1 MNTNLREVQH
11 DTIDGDVYQYF
22 ESLVDRIVSSG
33 EASDTKFLSFDS
45 SEPPCPIGPGQFTK
59 LKLTDGSCK
68 LTSFTSSFIK
78 LRIKTTLTISGLDFT
93 EFSQRLNTLLKW
105 SPALFVGFKSG
116 LHVIDH
122 YRFYCDKGVGYICE
136 QSQAVHE
143 SAITFFAKSQ
153 EEIEGDS
160 GCYTTSEDIRMF
172 NKNVCGKYF
181 TWEDLKNSNGSN
193 LPVEFD
199 IIIKYDDFAPLQFFK
214 TYPNG
219 VCGNLQLEFKVNN
232 FKNLVI
238 SQVPFNTSV
247 NWKITNQYQILH
259 LIDRNA
265 RAEDQAFKNFIA
277 QPSPFS
283 CQLQNI
289 GNGSQFYFIIP
300 SEDPSYVDID
310 SPRPKYYFKRCDC
323 NISTGQFDL
332 LSAKSYIN
340 GYNVKEDK
348 INQIRE
354 LLSTKKIYIPGQRID
369 QYSFSQ
375 LPTETNMSCNTT
387 QSLVNCSS
395 IVFTFPRTPNELT
408 CSFNPRCSSI
418 QLQIDSKT
426 YPDKPF
432 STYDFEFSNYT
443 LHNLMFDDLFRPNHA
458 LTRSLIDTDF
468 HLDNSNFMFI
478 IATERLDSD
487 PYVFDGISKDNC
499 FITLLGTF
507 NPKNVIDMGY
517 ETNVNL
523 GSYSKCSSRQPPI
536 MFICQ
541 DTLWELS
548 SEGVNYY
555 YNNKNIIQSI
565 TNN

>member
-22 ESLVDRIVSSG
+22 ESLVDKIISSG

-78 LRIKTTLTISGLDFT
+78 LRIKTSVSIAGINWVGFSHYLD
-93 EFSQRLNTLLKW
+93 TLLTKT
-105 SPALFVGFKSG
+105 PALFVGFKSG
-116 LHVIDH
+116 LHAIDH

-143 SAITFFAKSQ
+143 SAVTYFAKSQ

-160 GCYTTSEDIRMF
+160 GCYTTSEDIRSF
-172 NKNVCGKYF
+172 NKNVCGQYI
-181 TWEDLKNSNGSN
+181 TWEELYSANGM
-193 LPVEFD
+193 PIPIEFD
-199 IIIKYDDFAPLQFFK
+199 VVIKYDDFAPLQFFK

-238 SQVPFNTSV
+238 TQVPLETSL
-247 NWKITNQYQILH
+247 KIALSDSTV
-259 LIDRNA
+259 LIPTIQRQEHGQDLV
-265 RAEDQAFKNFIA
+265 NFISN
-277 QPSPFS
+277 PVPFCS
-283 CQLQNI
+283 DFQNI
-289 GNGSQFYFIIP
+289 GNGTQFYLMLPVFNDA
-300 SEDPSYVDID
+300 S
-310 SPRPKYYFKRCDC
+310 SPAYYTFSPTKCT
-323 NISTGQFDL
+323 ISTGQFDL
-332 LSAKSYIN
+332 ISAKSYVN
-340 GYNVKEDK
+340 GYNINEEKV
-348 INQIRE
+348 NQIKD
-354 LLSTKKIYIPGQRID
+354 LLSTKKIYIPAQRID

-395 IVFTFPRTPNELT
+395 IAFTFPRTPNELT

-418 QLQIDSKT
+418 QLQIDNKT

-432 STYDFEFSNYT
+432 STYDFEFSNYI
-443 LHNLMFDDLFRPNHA
+443 LHNLMYDDLFRPNHA
-458 LTRSLIDTDF
+458 LIRAIIDTNF
-468 HLDNSNFMFI
+468 HLDDSNFIFVV
-478 IATERLDSD
+478 ATERLDSD
-487 PYVFDGISKDNC
+487 PFVFDGITKDNC

-507 NPKNVIDMGY
+507 NPKANIRRGL
-517 ETNVNL
+517 ETNIDL
-523 GSYSKCSSRQPPI
+523 DSYSKCSSRQPPI

>member
-78 LRIKTTLTISGLDFT
+78 LRIKTSITISGLDWSDYDVVL
-93 EFSQRLNTLLKW
+93 ESILINT
-105 SPALFVGFKSG
+105 PALFIGFKSG
-116 LHVIDH
+116 IHAIDH
-122 YRFYCDKGVGYICE
+122 YRFYCDKGVGYVCE

-143 SAITFFAKSQ
+143 STVTFFAKSQ

-160 GCYTTSEDIRMF
+160 GCYTTSEDIRGF
-172 NKNVCGKYF
+172 NKNVCGQYI
-181 TWEDLKNSNGSN
+181 TWGELKKNTSGSI
-193 LPVEFD
+193 PIEFD

-238 SQVPFNTSV
+238 TQVPIETSLRV
-247 NWKITNQYQILH
+247 AFSQRQDIIPGIITTDHGQ
-259 LIDRNA
+259 DVV
-265 RAEDQAFKNFIA
+265 NFISN
-277 QPSPFS
+277 PVNFS
-283 CQLQNI
+283 SQFQNI
-289 GNGSQFYFIIP
+289 GNGTKFYFMIP
-300 SEDPSYVDID
+300 VFDNDI
-310 SPRPKYYFKRCDC
+310 SPPFYTYHRCNC
-323 NISTGQFDL
+323 SISTGQFDL
-332 LSAKSYIN
+332 ISAKSYVN

-348 INQIRE
+348 INQIKD
-354 LLSTKKIYIPGQRID
+354 LLSTKKIFIPGQRID

-375 LPTETNMSCNTT
+375 LPTEANMSCNTT
-387 QSLVNCSS
+387 QSLINCSS
-395 IVFTFPRTPNELT
+395 IAFTFPRSPNELT

-418 QLQIDSKT
+418 QLQIDNKT

-432 STYDFEFSNYT
+432 STYDFEFSNYI
-443 LHNLMFDDLFRPNHA
+443 LHNLMYDDLFRPNHA
-458 LTRSLIDTDF
+458 LMRALIETNF
-468 HLDNSNFMFI
+468 HLDDSNFIFVA
-478 IATERLDSD
+478 ATERLDSD
-487 PYVFDGISKDNC
+487 PFVFDGISKDNC

-507 NPKNVIDMGY
+507 NPKNLIVPGL
-517 ETNVNL
+517 ETNSDL
-523 GSYSKCSSRQPPI
+523 ESYSKCPNKQPPI

>member
-78 LRIKTTLTISGLDFT
+78 LRIKTSITITGLDWT
-93 EFSQRLNTLLKW
+93 DYDAVLETTLINT
-105 SPALFVGFKSG
+105 PALFIGFKSG
-116 LHVIDH
+116 IHAIDH
-122 YRFYCDKGVGYICE
+122 YRFYCDKGAGYVCE

-143 SAITFFAKSQ
+143 SAVTFFAKSQ

-160 GCYTTSEDIRMF
+160 GCYSTAEDIRGF
-172 NKNVCGKYF
+172 NKNVCGQYI
-181 TWEDLKNSNGSN
+181 TWGELKMNSSVGN
-193 LPVEFD
+193 PIPIEFD
-199 IIIKYDDFAPLQFFK
+199 AIIKYDDFAPLQFFK

-238 SQVPFNTSV
+238 TQVPIETSLRV
-247 NWKITNQYQILH
+247 AFSQKQDIIPGIITTDHGQ
-259 LIDRNA
+259 DA
-265 RAEDQAFKNFIA
+265 VNFISN
-277 QPSPFS
+277 PVNFS
-283 CQLQNI
+283 SQFQNI
-289 GNGSQFYFIIP
+289 GNGTKFYFMIP
-300 SEDPSYVDID
+300 FFDHEI
-310 SPRPKYYFKRCDC
+310 SPPFYTYHRCHC
-323 NISTGQFDL
+323 TISTAQFDL
-332 LSAKSYIN
+332 LSAKSYVN
-340 GYNVKEDK
+340 GYNVKDEK

-375 LPTETNMSCNTT
+375 LPTESNMSCNTT

-395 IVFTFPRTPNELT
+395 IAFTFPRTPNELT

-418 QLQIDSKT
+418 QLQVDNKT

-432 STYDFEFSNYT
+432 STYDFEFSNYI
-443 LHNLMFDDLFRPNHA
+443 LHNLMYDDLFRPNHA
-458 LTRSLIDTDF
+458 LIRGLIETNF
-468 HLDNSNFMFI
+468 HLDDSNFIFVA
-478 IATERLDSD
+478 ATERLDSD
-487 PYVFDGISKDNC
+487 PFVFDGITKDNC

-507 NPKNVIDMGY
+507 NPKKLIVPGL
-517 ETNVNL
+517 ETNTDL
-523 GSYSKCSSRQPPI
+523 ESYSKCPNRQPPV

>member
-78 LRIKTTLTISGLDFT
+78 LRIKTSITISGLDWT
-93 EFSQRLNTLLKW
+93 DYDAVLESILINT
-105 SPALFVGFKSG
+105 PALFIGFKSG
-116 LHVIDH
+116 IHAIDH
-122 YRFYCDKGVGYICE
+122 YRFYCDKGAGYVCE

-143 SAITFFAKSQ
+143 SAVTFFAKSQ

-160 GCYTTSEDIRMF
+160 GCYSTSEDIRGF
-172 NKNVCGKYF
+172 NKNVCGQYI
-181 TWEDLKNSNGSN
+181 TWGDLKKNSTGNI
-193 LPVEFD
+193 PIEFD
-199 IIIKYDDFAPLQFFK
+199 VIIKYDDFAPLQFFK

-238 SQVPFNTSV
+238 TQVPIESSIRV
-247 NWKITNQYQILH
+247 
-259 LIDRNA
+259 
-265 RAEDQAFKNFIA
+265 AFSQRQDIIPYVKEADHGQDAINFISN
-277 QPSPFS
+277 PVNFS
-283 CQLQNI
+283 SQFQNI
-289 GNGSQFYFIIP
+289 GNGTKFYFMVPIFDHEI
-300 SEDPSYVDID
+300 
-310 SPRPKYYFKRCDC
+310 SPPFYTYHRCNC
-323 NISTGQFDL
+323 SISTAQFDL
-332 LSAKSYIN
+332 LSAKSYVN
-340 GYNVKEDK
+340 GYNVREDK
-348 INQIRE
+348 INQIRD

-395 IVFTFPRTPNELT
+395 IAFTFPRTPNELT

-418 QLQIDSKT
+418 QLQIDNKT

-432 STYDFEFSNYT
+432 STYDFDFSNYI
-443 LHNLMFDDLFRPNHA
+443 LHNLMYDDLFRPNHA
-458 LTRSLIDTDF
+458 LMRALIETSF
-468 HLDNSNFMFI
+468 HLDDSNFIFVV
-478 IATERLDSD
+478 ATERLDSD
-487 PYVFDGISKDNC
+487 PYVFDGITKDNC
-499 FITLLGTF
+499 FITLLGNF
-507 NPKNVIDMGY
+507 NPKNLVVPGL
-517 ETNVNL
+517 ETNTDL
-523 GSYSKCSSRQPPI
+523 ESYSKCPNRQPPI

>member
-78 LRIKTTLTISGLDFT
+78 LRIKTSITISGLDWSDYDAVL
-93 EFSQRLNTLLKW
+93 ESILINT
-105 SPALFVGFKSG
+105 PALFIGFKSG
-116 LHVIDH
+116 LHAIDH
-122 YRFYCDKGVGYICE
+122 YRFYCDKGVGYVCE

-143 SAITFFAKSQ
+143 SAVTFFAKSQ

-160 GCYTTSEDIRMF
+160 GCYTTGEDIRGF
-172 NKNVCGKYF
+172 NKNVCGQYI
-181 TWEDLKNSNGSN
+181 TWGELKKNTTGNI
-193 LPVEFD
+193 PIEFD

-238 SQVPFNTSV
+238 TQVPIETSLRV
-247 NWKITNQYQILH
+247 AFSQRQDIIPGIITTDHGQ
-259 LIDRNA
+259 DVV
-265 RAEDQAFKNFIA
+265 NFISN
-277 QPSPFS
+277 PVNFS
-283 CQLQNI
+283 SQFQNI
-289 GNGSQFYFIIP
+289 GNGTKFYFMIP
-300 SEDPSYVDID
+300 VFDNDI
-310 SPRPKYYFKRCDC
+310 SPPFYTYHRCNC
-323 NISTGQFDL
+323 SISTGQFDL
-332 LSAKSYIN
+332 LSAKSYVN
-340 GYNVKEDK
+340 GYNVKDEK

-375 LPTETNMSCNTT
+375 LPTEANMSCNTT

-395 IVFTFPRTPNELT
+395 IAFTFPRSPNELT

-418 QLQIDSKT
+418 QLQIDNKT

-432 STYDFEFSNYT
+432 STYDFEFSNYI
-443 LHNLMFDDLFRPNHA
+443 LHNLMYDDLFRPNHA
-458 LTRSLIDTDF
+458 LIRGLIETNF
-468 HLDNSNFMFI
+468 HLDDSNFIFVA
-478 IATERLDSD
+478 ATERLDSD
-487 PYVFDGISKDNC
+487 PFVFDGISKDNC

-507 NPKNVIDMGY
+507 NPKNLIVPGL
-517 ETNVNL
+517 ETNTDL
-523 GSYSKCSSRQPPI
+523 ETYSKCPNRQPPI
-536 MFICQ
+536 MFLCQ

>member
-78 LRIKTTLTISGLDFT
+78 LRIKTSITISGLDWT
-93 EFSQRLNTLLKW
+93 DYDAVLESILINT
-105 SPALFVGFKSG
+105 PALFIGFKSG
-116 LHVIDH
+116 IHAIDH
-122 YRFYCDKGVGYICE
+122 YRFYCDKGVGYVCE

-143 SAITFFAKSQ
+143 SAVTFFAKSQ

-160 GCYTTSEDIRMF
+160 GCYSTSEDIRGF
-172 NKNVCGKYF
+172 NKNVCGQYI
-181 TWEDLKNSNGSN
+181 TWGELKKNTTGNI
-193 LPVEFD
+193 PIEFD

-238 SQVPFNTSV
+238 TQVPIETSLRV
-247 NWKITNQYQILH
+247 AFSQRQDIIPGIITTDHGQ
-259 LIDRNA
+259 DVV
-265 RAEDQAFKNFIA
+265 NFISN
-277 QPSPFS
+277 PVNFS
-283 CQLQNI
+283 SQFQNI
-289 GNGSQFYFIIP
+289 GNGTKFYFMIP
-300 SEDPSYVDID
+300 IFDHEI
-310 SPRPKYYFKRCDC
+310 SPPFYTYHRCHC
-323 NISTGQFDL
+323 SISTSQFDL
-332 LSAKSYIN
+332 LSAKSYVN
-340 GYNVKEDK
+340 GYNIKEEK
-348 INQIRE
+348 VNQIKD

-375 LPTETNMSCNTT
+375 LPTESNMSCNTT

-395 IVFTFPRTPNELT
+395 IAFTFPRTPNELT

-418 QLQIDSKT
+418 QLQIDNKT

-432 STYDFEFSNYT
+432 STYDFDFSNYI
-443 LHNLMFDDLFRPNHA
+443 LHNLMYDDLFRPNHA
-458 LTRSLIDTDF
+458 LMRALIENNF
-468 HLDNSNFMFI
+468 HLDDSNFIFVVG
-478 IATERLDSD
+478 TERLDSD
-487 PYVFDGISKDNC
+487 PFVFDGISKDNC

-507 NPKNVIDMGY
+507 NPKNLIVPGL
-517 ETNVNL
+517 ETNIDL
-523 GSYSKCSSRQPPI
+523 ETYSKCPNRQPPI
-536 MFICQ
+536 MFLCQ

>member
-78 LRIKTTLTISGLDFT
+78 LRIKTSITISGLDWSDYDVVL
-93 EFSQRLNTLLKW
+93 ESILINT
-105 SPALFVGFKSG
+105 PALFIGFKSG
-116 LHVIDH
+116 IHAIDH
-122 YRFYCDKGVGYICE
+122 YRFYCDKGVGYVCE

-143 SAITFFAKSQ
+143 STVTFFAKSQ

-160 GCYTTSEDIRMF
+160 GCYTTSEDIRGF
-172 NKNVCGKYF
+172 NKNVCGQYI
-181 TWEDLKNSNGSN
+181 TWGELKKNTSGSI
-193 LPVEFD
+193 PIEFD

-238 SQVPFNTSV
+238 TQVPIETSLRV
-247 NWKITNQYQILH
+247 AFSQRQDIIPGIITTDHGQ
-259 LIDRNA
+259 DVV
-265 RAEDQAFKNFIA
+265 NFISN
-277 QPSPFS
+277 PVNFS
-283 CQLQNI
+283 SQFQNI
-289 GNGSQFYFIIP
+289 GNGTKFYFMIP
-300 SEDPSYVDID
+300 VFDNDI
-310 SPRPKYYFKRCDC
+310 SPPFYTYHRCNC
-323 NISTGQFDL
+323 SISTGQFDL
-332 LSAKSYIN
+332 ISAKSYVN

-348 INQIRE
+348 INQIKD
-354 LLSTKKIYIPGQRID
+354 LLSTKKIFIPGQRID

-375 LPTETNMSCNTT
+375 LPTEANMSCNTT

-395 IVFTFPRTPNELT
+395 IAFTFPRSPNELT

-418 QLQIDSKT
+418 QLQIDNKT

-432 STYDFEFSNYT
+432 STYDFEFSNYI
-443 LHNLMFDDLFRPNHA
+443 LHNLMYDDLFRPNHA
-458 LTRSLIDTDF
+458 LMRALIETNF
-468 HLDNSNFMFI
+468 HLDDSNFIFVA
-478 IATERLDSD
+478 ATERLDSD
-487 PYVFDGISKDNC
+487 PFVFDGISKDNC

-507 NPKNVIDMGY
+507 NPKNLIVPGL
-517 ETNVNL
+517 ETNSDL
-523 GSYSKCSSRQPPI
+523 ESYSKCPNKQPPI

>member
-78 LRIKTTLTISGLDFT
+78 LRIKTSITISGLDWT
-93 EFSQRLNTLLKW
+93 DYDAVLESILIKT
-105 SPALFVGFKSG
+105 PALFIGFKSG
-116 LHVIDH
+116 IHAIDH
-122 YRFYCDKGVGYICE
+122 YRFYCDKGAGYVCE

-143 SAITFFAKSQ
+143 SAVTFFAKSQ

-160 GCYTTSEDIRMF
+160 GCYSTSEDIRGF
-172 NKNVCGKYF
+172 NKNVCGQYI
-181 TWEDLKNSNGSN
+181 TWEELKKNSTGNI
-193 LPVEFD
+193 PIEFD
-199 IIIKYDDFAPLQFFK
+199 VIIKYDDFAPLQFFK

-238 SQVPFNTSV
+238 TQVPIETSIRV
-247 NWKITNQYQILH
+247 
-259 LIDRNA
+259 
-265 RAEDQAFKNFIA
+265 AFSQRQDIIPYVKDTDHGQDVINFISN
-277 QPSPFS
+277 PVNFS
-283 CQLQNI
+283 SQFQNI
-289 GNGSQFYFIIP
+289 GNGTKFYFMIP
-300 SEDPSYVDID
+300 VFDHEI
-310 SPRPKYYFKRCDC
+310 SPPFYTYHRCNC
-323 NISTGQFDL
+323 SISTGQFDL
-332 LSAKSYIN
+332 LSAKSYVN
-340 GYNVKEDK
+340 GYNVREDK
-348 INQIRE
+348 INQIRD

-395 IVFTFPRTPNELT
+395 IAFTFPRTPNELT

-418 QLQIDSKT
+418 QLQIDNKT

-432 STYDFEFSNYT
+432 STYDFDFSNYI
-443 LHNLMFDDLFRPNHA
+443 LHNLMYDDLFRPNHA
-458 LTRSLIDTDF
+458 LMRALIETSF
-468 HLDNSNFMFI
+468 HLDDSNFIFVVG
-478 IATERLDSD
+478 TERLDSD
-487 PYVFDGISKDNC
+487 PYVFDGITKDNC
-499 FITLLGTF
+499 FITLLGNF
-507 NPKNVIDMGY
+507 NPKNLIVPGL
-517 ETNVNL
+517 ETNTDL
-523 GSYSKCSSRQPPI
+523 ETYSKCPNRQPPI
-536 MFICQ
+536 MYICQ

>member
-78 LRIKTTLTISGLDFT
+78 LRIKTSITISGLDWT
-93 EFSQRLNTLLKW
+93 DYDAVLESILINT
-105 SPALFVGFKSG
+105 PALFIGFKSG
-116 LHVIDH
+116 LHAIDH
-122 YRFYCDKGVGYICE
+122 YRFYCDKGAGYVCE

-143 SAITFFAKSQ
+143 SAVTFFAKSQ

-160 GCYTTSEDIRMF
+160 GCYTTCEDIRGF
-172 NKNVCGKYF
+172 NKNVCGQYI
-181 TWEDLKNSNGSN
+181 TWGELKKNSTGNI
-193 LPVEFD
+193 PIEFD
-199 IIIKYDDFAPLQFFK
+199 VIIKYDDFAPLQFFK

-238 SQVPFNTSV
+238 TQVPIETSLRV
-247 NWKITNQYQILH
+247 AFSQRQDIIPGIITTDHGQ
-259 LIDRNA
+259 DVV
-265 RAEDQAFKNFIA
+265 NFISN
-277 QPSPFS
+277 PVNFS
-283 CQLQNI
+283 SQFQNI
-289 GNGSQFYFIIP
+289 GNGTKFYFMIP
-300 SEDPSYVDID
+300 FFDHEI
-310 SPRPKYYFKRCDC
+310 SPPFYTYHRCTC
-323 NISTGQFDL
+323 SISTGQFDL
-332 LSAKSYIN
+332 LSAKSYVN
-340 GYNVKEDK
+340 GYNVKDEK

-354 LLSTKKIYIPGQRID
+354 LLSTNKIYIPGQRID

-375 LPTETNMSCNTT
+375 LPTEANMSCNTT

-395 IVFTFPRTPNELT
+395 IAFTFPRSPNELT

-418 QLQIDSKT
+418 QLQIDNKT

-432 STYDFEFSNYT
+432 STYDFEFSNYI
-443 LHNLMFDDLFRPNHA
+443 LHNLMYDDLFRPNHA
-458 LTRSLIDTDF
+458 LIRGLIETNF
-468 HLDNSNFMFI
+468 HLDDSNFIFVA
-478 IATERLDSD
+478 ATERLDSD
-487 PYVFDGISKDNC
+487 PFVFDGISKDNC

-507 NPKNVIDMGY
+507 NPKNLIVPGL
-517 ETNVNL
+517 ETNTDL
-523 GSYSKCSSRQPPI
+523 ETYSKCPNRQPPI

>member
-78 LRIKTTLTISGLDFT
+78 LRIKTSITISGLDWT
-93 EFSQRLNTLLKW
+93 DYDAVLESILINT
-105 SPALFVGFKSG
+105 PALFIGFKSG
-116 LHVIDH
+116 IHAIDH
-122 YRFYCDKGVGYICE
+122 YRFYCDKGVGYVCE

-143 SAITFFAKSQ
+143 SAVTFFAKSQ

-160 GCYTTSEDIRMF
+160 GCYSTSEDIRGF
-172 NKNVCGKYF
+172 NKNVCGQYI
-181 TWEDLKNSNGSN
+181 TWGELKKNTTGNI
-193 LPVEFD
+193 PIEFD

-238 SQVPFNTSV
+238 TQVPIETSLRV
-247 NWKITNQYQILH
+247 AFSQRQDIIPGIITTDHGQ
-259 LIDRNA
+259 DVV
-265 RAEDQAFKNFIA
+265 NFISN
-277 QPSPFS
+277 PVNFS
-283 CQLQNI
+283 SQFQNI
-289 GNGSQFYFIIP
+289 GNGTKFYFMIP
-300 SEDPSYVDID
+300 IFDHEI
-310 SPRPKYYFKRCDC
+310 SPPFYTYHRCHC
-323 NISTGQFDL
+323 SISTSQFDL
-332 LSAKSYIN
+332 LSAKSYVN
-340 GYNVKEDK
+340 GYNIKEEK
-348 INQIRE
+348 VNQIKD

-375 LPTETNMSCNTT
+375 LPTESNMSCNTT

-395 IVFTFPRTPNELT
+395 IAFTFPRTPNELT

-418 QLQIDSKT
+418 QLQIDNKT

-432 STYDFEFSNYT
+432 STYDFDFSNYI
-443 LHNLMFDDLFRPNHA
+443 LHNLMYDDLFRPNHA
-458 LTRSLIDTDF
+458 LMRALIENNF
-468 HLDNSNFMFI
+468 HLDDSNFIFVVG
-478 IATERLDSD
+478 TERLDSD
-487 PYVFDGISKDNC
+487 PFD
-499 FITLLGTF
+499 
-507 NPKNVIDMGY
+507 PKNLIVPGL
-517 ETNVNL
+517 ETNIDL
-523 GSYSKCSSRQPPI
+523 ETYSKCPNRQPPI
-536 MFICQ
+536 MFLCQ